1 MPSSYKSMVQLLKN
15 LLLILINVPAAFLK
29 GSDFAD
35 EVLLE
40 P

>member
-1 MPSSYKSMVQLLKN
+1 MSSSYKALVQ
-15 LLLILINVPAAFLK
+15 LLLILINVPVAFLK